1 MHQHLSQTTCHC
13 IEESDKMITEYGRS
27 LCIAVERGYPFLH
40 LPIDFSV
47 YSGYSEELSCLYF
60 EKNHDK
66 VLIHQNIPDVY
77 FSFIRKWKLKGSDQ
91 HDASNKIIEPST
103 AYVKIK
109 ENAY

>member
-1 MHQHLSQTTCHC
+1 MLKVLAVKRVSFWKEAINVNLS
-13 IEESDKMITEYGRS
+13 
-27 LCIAVERGYPFLH
+27 
-40 LPIDFSV
+40 
-47 YSGYSEELSCLYF
+47 SG
-60 EKNHDK
+60 NHDK